1 MTDLLP
7 CPFCQCEV
15 FPRRFN
21 QVQHPANRCALMVL
35 CFDLEEWNTRAS
47 TPSLAAAVEALR
59 DAFVAGF
66 NNSFEG
72 FNREYP
78 FGEDRATDE
87 QVWEKIKDGFQ
98 DFLDARVCKEKK

>member
-1 MTDLLP
+1 M
-7 CPFCQCEV
+7 
-15 FPRRFN
+15 
-21 QVQHPANRCALMVL
+21 
-35 CFDLEEWNTRAS
+35 
-47 TPSLAAAVEALR
+47 
-59 DAFVAGF
+59 AGF

-98 DFLDARVCKEKK
+98 DFLDARNGDKEKEALKSLGGE